1 MFSTFKAANEHH
13 DLLKNQDGKAN
24 DSIVNSEDEE
34 VSDSNDN
41 APIKNHMLTNASAKK
56 AKASAKTNKASA
68 KETKASDKDY
78 NVSAKKI
85 NAFAKATK
93 ASAYLATVVA
103 NTSDESYEE
112 ENADQSSGIFL
123 YYFSIYT
130 FDTDLVW
137 RMQLTSI

>member
-24 DSIVNSEDEE
+24 DSTVNSEDAE

-41 APIKNHMLTNASAKK
+41 APIKNLMQTNASAKK

-68 KETKASDKDY
+68 KETNASDKE
-78 NVSAKKI
+78 
-85 NAFAKATK
+85 TK

-103 NTSDESYEE
+103 NTSDESDEE
-112 ENADQSSGIFL
+112 ENADHSSGIFS
-123 YYFSIYT
+123 YYF
-130 FDTDLVW
+130 
-137 RMQLTSI
+137 